1 MAQTTVFTCD
11 ICKQSKSKGDLEKIN
26 VKTDGI
32 RINGEGYSGLGFDI
46 CRNCLK
52 KKGFV
57 VEVKDGEGEQA
68 EAQNRA
74 TLEEKLCDILMDLG
88 VIFEQ

>member
-1 MAQTTVFTCD
+1 MVQTTVFTCD
-11 ICKQSKSKGDLEKIN
+11 ICKQSKSKGDLAKIN

-32 RINGEGYSGLGFDI
+32 RIKGTSYSGLNIDI
-46 CRNCLK
+46 CRDCLK

-57 VEVKDGEGEQA
+57 VEVKEGEGEQA

-88 VIFEQ
+88 VVFEQ

>member
-1 MAQTTVFTCD
+1 M
-11 ICKQSKSKGDLEKIN
+11 E
-26 VKTDGI
+26 
-32 RINGEGYSGLGFDI
+32 R
-46 CRNCLK
+46 
-52 KKGFV
+52 
-57 VEVKDGEGEQA
+57 EQA